1 MLNFLGL
8 GSAFNTD
15 LGNTSAYIK
24 INTSLLLI
32 DCGSTVFSKIHS
44 LGLLDGISD
53 IYVIITHTHS
63 DHIGSLSDLI
73 FYSQYILNQRPTLF
87 FPNRELLDVIL
98 RCMGVKSEFYN
109 IVDTDKALIENNGL
123 NLEISFFTSSHVDTI
138 PSYGIMLKIGDCTI
152 FYSGDS
158 NNISNF
164 VLKSLE
170 EGKIDYLYHDTCAVD
185 YDGNPHLSLER
196 LESYIKPE
204 LRHKVYCM
212 HIDSQFDKEKAK
224 SLGFNVVECIH
235 GL

>member
-1 MLNFLGL
+1 MLDFLGL

-24 INTSLLLI
+24 KNTSLLLI
-32 DCGSTVFSKIHS
+32 DCGSTVFSKLHRI
-44 LGLLDGISD
+44 GLLDGVSD
-53 IYVIITHTHS
+53 IYVIITHTHA

-87 FPNRELLDVIL
+87 FPYRELLDTIL

-109 IVDTDKALIENNGL
+109 IIDTNKALIENNDL
-123 NLEISFFTSSHVDTI
+123 KLEVSFFAASHVDTI
-138 PSYGIMLKIGDCTI
+138 PSYGFLLKTDSCTI

-158 NNISNF
+158 NDISSF
-164 VLKSLE
+164 VLKS
-170 EGKIDYLYHDTCAVD
+170 HDTCGID
-185 YDGNPHLSLER
+185 YYGNPHLSLER

-224 SLGFNVVECIH
+224 SLGFNIVECIH
-235 GL
+235 QL

>member
-1 MLNFLGL
+1 MLNFLGF

-24 INTSLLLI
+24 SNTSLVLI
-32 DCGSTVFSKIHS
+32 DCGSTVFSKLHS
-44 LGLLDGISD
+44 LGLLDGVSD

-87 FPNRELLDVIL
+87 FPNKDLLNTIL

-109 IVDTDKALIENNGL
+109 IIDTGKALIENEDL
-123 NLEISFFTSSHVDTI
+123 KLEISFFASSHVDTI
-138 PSYGIMLKIGDCTI
+138 PSYGLLLKIEGRTI

-158 NNISNF
+158 NEINGFI
-164 VLKSLE
+164 LKSLE
-170 EGKIDYLYHDTCAVD
+170 EGTIDYLYHDTSGID
-185 YDGNPHLSLER
+185 YDGNPHLSLEK

-212 HIDSQFDKEKAK
+212 HVDSHFDREKAK
-224 SLGFNVVECIH
+224 SLGFNVVECIDR
-235 GL
+235 L